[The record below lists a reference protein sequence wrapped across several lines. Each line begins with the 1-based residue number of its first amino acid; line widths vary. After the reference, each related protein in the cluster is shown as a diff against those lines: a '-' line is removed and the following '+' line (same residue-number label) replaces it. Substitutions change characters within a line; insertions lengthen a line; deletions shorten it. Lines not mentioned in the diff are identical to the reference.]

1 MPRIP
6 RLLKEDEPTVYH
18 VISRVALDGLPF
30 NSKDKEFLLWLMKK
44 WSSIFFVDVLG
55 FAIMGNHFHLVVRM
69 HTVDGAGDEEVMERY
84 MMMKSKEDHEEDGD
98 DMVYTGPSPG
108 TKEFQALKAKLCS
121 LSWYVKEIKQ
131 GFSRYYN
138 RKYDRRGY
146 LWGDRFKSV
155 IVEDGEALLN
165 LLAYVDLNPVRAG
178 IVKRPEDYRWCGLGY
193 YVQSGNRDGFLCAE
207 FGMNEWCELGED
219 EALARYREYVYEA
232 GGIAKDGK
240 SSISPEI
247 LEKERG
253 RGYRLTRQEVFRLR
267 CRYFTDGC
275 IIGSSRFVEEMAERF
290 RDALKFKRKRRG
302 ISFMLQG
309 RGTRGA
315 SAPVC
320 SLRRPCMAL

>member
-6 RLLKEDEPTVYH
+6 RLLREDEPTVYH

-30 NSKDKEFLLWLMKK
+30 NSKDKEFLLWLMRK

-69 HTVDGAGDEEVMERY
+69 HTVDGVDDEEVMERFV
-84 MMMKSKEDHEEDGD
+84 MMKRKEDYEGDD
-98 DMVYTGPSPG
+98 DMVYTGPIPG
-108 TKEFQALKAKLCS
+108 TKGFQALKGKLCS
-121 LSWYVKEIKQ
+121 LSWYVMEIKQ

-207 FGMNEWCELGED
+207 FGMDEWCELGDD
-219 EALARYREYVYEA
+219 EALVRYREYVYEA
-232 GGIAKDGK
+232 GGIVKDGK
-240 SSISPEI
+240 SSISPDI
-247 LEKERG
+247 LEKERV

-267 CRYFTDGC
+267 CRYFSNGC

-290 RDALKFKRKRRG
+290 RGVLQFKWKRRG
-302 ISFMLQG
+302 VTFML
-309 RGTRGA
+309 RDHRSNNA
-315 SAPVC
+315 IC
-320 SLRRPCMAL
+320 SFRRLNMKSL